1 MSCRPQF
8 KTPNSELY
16 TPNYSGFS
24 MNAVQL
30 EVLFQTLISG
40 VLLGG
45 LYALIGIGMTIIMG
59 VMKIINLAHGE
70 LMMVAMYIAYVLFS
84 AFHIDPY
91 LSILA
96 AAPAL
101 FLLGIALQKYLI
113 NPVLRVEA
121 IIPENQVILTVGIG
135 MVLANLA
142 TIVFQSDYRQTPVEY
157 GTKAWYLRD
166 YWKDAPIEL
175 SLSMPWSVSFA
186 FAVLITV
193 GLWFFLTRTDTGK
206 SIRATAQDQ
215 DAALLM
221 GVNVQRMRVITFGL
235 GSALVGAA
243 GCLFI
248 PIYYIYPDIGGQF
261 TLISFV
267 ITILGGLGSTVGAI
281 IGGLILGLFESL
293 TATYIGMGWAPVGRF
308 VIFVAALIFI
318 PGGVAS
324 LLRSK
329 KLGK

>member
-1 MSCRPQF
+1 M
-8 KTPNSELY
+8 T
-16 TPNYSGFS
+16 
-24 MNAVQL
+24 AVQT
-30 EVLFQTLISG
+30 EVLLQTLISG
-40 VLLGG
+40 LLLGG

-70 LMMVAMYIAYVLFS
+70 LMMVGMYIAYVLYTY
-84 AFHIDPY
+84 FHIDPY
-91 LSILA
+91 LSIFIA
-96 AAPAL
+96 GPAL
-101 FLLGIALQKYLI
+101 FLLGVGLQKYLI
-113 NPVLRVEA
+113 NPVVKVDSIL
-121 IIPENQVILTVGIG
+121 PENQVILTVGIG

-142 TIVFQSDYRQTPVEY
+142 TIIFKSDYLQTPVSY
-157 GTKAWYLRD
+157 GTTAWYLTD
-166 YWKDAPIEL
+166 LWKASPIEL
-175 SLSMPWSVSFA
+175 SLSLPWSVSFV
-186 FAVLITV
+186 FALVITA
-193 GLWFFLTRTDTGK
+193 GLWFFLTKTDTGK
-206 SIRATAQDQ
+206 SIRATAQDS
-215 DAALLM
+215 DAALIM
-221 GVNVQRMRVITFGL
+221 GVNVGRMRVLTFGL

-261 TLISFV
+261 TLIAFV

-308 VIFVAALIFI
+308 VIFVAVLIFI

-324 LLRSK
+324 LLKSR

>member
-1 MSCRPQF
+1 
-8 KTPNSELY
+8 
-16 TPNYSGFS
+16 
-24 MNAVQL
+24 
-30 EVLFQTLISG
+30 
-40 VLLGG
+40 
-45 LYALIGIGMTIIMG
+45 
-59 VMKIINLAHGE
+59 
-70 LMMVAMYIAYVLFS
+70 MMVGMYIAYVLYTY
-84 AFHIDPY
+84 FHIDPY
-91 LSILA
+91 LSIVL

-101 FLLGIALQKYLI
+101 FLLGMGLQKYLI
-113 NPVLRVEA
+113 NPVVKVDSIL
-121 IIPENQVILTVGIG
+121 PENQVILTVGIG

-142 TIVFQSDYRQTPVEY
+142 TIIFKSDYLQTPVSY
-157 GTKAWYLRD
+157 GTTAWYLTD
-166 YWKDAPIEL
+166 IWKSSPIEL
-175 SLSMPWSVSFA
+175 SLSLPWSVSFV
-186 FAVLITV
+186 FSLMITA
-193 GLWFFLTRTDTGK
+193 GLWFFLTKTDMGK
-206 SIRATAQDQ
+206 SIRATAQDH

-221 GVNVQRMRVITFGL
+221 GVNVERMRVLTFGL

-261 TLISFV
+261 TLIAFV

-308 VIFVAALIFI
+308 IIFVAVLIFI

-324 LLRSK
+324 LLKSK

>member
-1 MSCRPQF
+1 MS
-8 KTPNSELY
+8 SI
-16 TPNYSGFS
+16 
-24 MNAVQL
+24 QL
-30 EVLFQTLISG
+30 EVLLQTLISG
-40 VLLGG
+40 ILLGG
-45 LYALIGIGMTIIMG
+45 LYALIGLGMTIIMG

-91 LSILA
+91 ASILI

-101 FLLGIALQKYLI
+101 FLLGVGLQKYLI

-142 TIVFQSDYRQTPVEY
+142 TIIFQSDYRQTPVDY

-166 YWKDAPIEL
+166 YWKRSPVDL
-175 SLSMPWSVSFA
+175 SLSLPWTVSFTV
-186 FAVLITV
+186 AVLITA
-193 GLWFFLTRTDTGK
+193 GLWFFLTKTDTGK
-206 SIRATAQDQ
+206 SIRATAQDR

-221 GVNVQRMRVITFGL
+221 GVNVGRMRVITFGL

-308 VIFVAALIFI
+308 VIFVAVLIFI

-324 LLRSK
+324 LLRSR